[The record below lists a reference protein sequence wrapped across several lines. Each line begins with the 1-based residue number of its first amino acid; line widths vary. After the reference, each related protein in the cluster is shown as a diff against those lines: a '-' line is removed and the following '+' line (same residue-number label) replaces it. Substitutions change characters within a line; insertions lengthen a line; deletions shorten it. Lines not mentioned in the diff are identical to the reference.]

1 MRFNDAIIG
10 LVLIV
15 FALVAGYA
23 TRDFPQIPGQSYG
36 AALFPRLLCVGF
48 AVCGLLL
55 IASGMRQ
62 RATAGA
68 WLDLDDWARS
78 FSGPLTLAITIG
90 GMVFYTLVSESL
102 GFIPTA
108 FLMTASLLLRLRG
121 RWISSLAIAAMVTMV
136 IHQIFYKLL
145 LVPLPWGVLEPLVF

>member
-10 LVLIV
+10 CVLIA

-36 AALFPRLLCVGF
+36 AALFPRLLCGGF

-55 IASGMRQ
+55 LQSGLKQ
-62 RATAGA
+62 RAAAGP
-68 WLDLDDWARS
+68 WLDRDDWARS
-78 FSGPLTLAITIG
+78 LSGPITLAITVG
-90 GMVFYTLVSESL
+90 GIVFYILVSEWL

-108 FLMTASLLLRLRG
+108 FLMTAALLLRLRG
-121 RWISSLAIAAMVTMV
+121 RWVTSLAIAAIVTMV
-136 IHQIFYKLL
+136 IHQIFYGLL
-145 LVPLPWGVLEPLVF
+145 LVPLPWGLLEPLVF